1 MSHSTFLF
9 PTRVFLTL
17 FILTV
22 LFLFHLIPFS
32 FRLGPKISGRDLLLV
47 EECCNA
53 PDPMR
58 QVSSSYSP
66 SLPCHL
72 LACCIL
78 PCHHLHCIIMF
89 FKTCIR
95 SFSPLPVS
103 RSDTLARAR
112 RPSQS
117 LFREWEKNV
126 LGMSRDLPS
135 GLGIAPT
142 DRPSN
147 FVPFG
152 GRSMPQQLSA

>member
-32 FRLGPKISGRDLLLV
+32 FRLDPKISGRDLLLV
-47 EECCNA
+47 EESCNA
-53 PDPMR
+53 PDSMR
-58 QVSSSYSP
+58 QVSSSYS
-66 SLPCHL
+66 SLLPYHL

-89 FKTCIR
+89 CKTCIR
-95 SFSPLPVS
+95 PLSPLSVS
-103 RSDTLARAR
+103 RSDTLTRTR
-112 RPSQS
+112 CTSQT
-117 LFREWEKNV
+117 LFREREKNV
-126 LGMSRDLPS
+126 LRMDRDLPS
-135 GLGIAPT
+135 GLSISPV

-152 GRSMPQQLSA
+152 GRLMPQRLTA

>member
-1 MSHSTFLF
+1 MSFCFLSYSTFLF

-32 FRLGPKISGRDLLLV
+32 FHPGPKISGRDLLLV

-58 QVSSSYSP
+58 QVSSSYS
-66 SLPCHL
+66 SFLPCHL

-89 FKTCIR
+89 SKLASGPFPRCPFHDPTLSLAPVAPLRPCFVSGRKA
-95 SFSPLPVS
+95 FS
-103 RSDTLARAR
+103 
-112 RPSQS
+112 
-117 LFREWEKNV
+117 EWAEICRV
-126 LGMSRDLPS
+126 AL
-135 GLGIAPT
+135 
-142 DRPSN
+142 
-147 FVPFG
+147 V
-152 GRSMPQQLSA
+152 